1 MGAAFGLG
9 FVVGPIIAFFSLALS
24 GNDYRVPAF
33 VAAAFSAISILLT
46 WFWLE
51 ETLPQ
56 GPSGGVAKKAS
67 LSLEAMFQALR
78 RPEIGLLLALMF
90 AQQIAFGGFEQLL
103 ALFTLSRM
111 GLNASGNAVIFVFVG
126 ALVVAVQGGF
136 IGPWSRR
143 LGDRRLIY
151 LGLATLAVGLVLTSL
166 TPRQPMP
173 GYSRQRLAQE
183 LSASGDFR
191 THENPTTRHLK
202 IELPPDTNKGWLG
215 LGWILAAMIPAS
227 IGGGILQPSINS
239 LVTKRVERG
248 EVGGMLGISAAF
260 LSGANAVVPLL
271 GGAIFQAFGSTAP
284 FLLGG
289 LLMAALLLLS
299 IKNIR
304 PGREEDNFLPQ
315 SR

>member
-1 MGAAFGLG
+1 
-9 FVVGPIIAFFSLALS
+9 
-24 GNDYRVPAF
+24 
-33 VAAAFSAISILLT
+33 VAAGFSALSILLT

-51 ETLPQ
+51 ETLPVEQ
-56 GPSGGVAKKAS
+56 RDKAIAS
-67 LSLEAMFQALR
+67 RAPLSLGAMFQALR
-78 RPEIGLLLALMF
+78 RPEIGLLLALIF

-103 ALFTLSRM
+103 ALFTLNRM

-126 ALVVAVQGGF
+126 VLVVAVQGGF
-136 IGPWSRR
+136 IGSWSRR

-151 LGLATLAVGLVLTSL
+151 LGLATLAVGLVLTAF

-173 GYSRQRLAQE
+173 GYSRQKLAQE

-191 THENPTTRHLK
+191 THENPTTQHLK
-202 IELPPDTNKGWLG
+202 IDLPPDTNKGWLG
-215 LGWILAAMIPAS
+215 LGWILAAMIPVS

-239 LVTKRVERG
+239 LITKRVGRD

-260 LSGANAVVPLL
+260 LSGANAVAPLL
-271 GGAIFQAFGSTAP
+271 GGIIFQALGSTAP

-299 IKNIR
+299 MKNIR
-304 PGREEDNFLPQ
+304 PGREEANL
-315 SR
+315 